1 MNLAVYWLGIG
12 FMVGLAGGYSYRD
25 NQADAERF
33 AAVEMALE
41 DAHRQFEISKQAEI
55 ELIEANKKTE
65 IVYRTIT
72 KEIPKYVTQIQQT
85 NSECNLSRGAVR
97 LFNDAAA
104 ESLSRAAG
112 IVDPADTEPS
122 TVTGG
127 ELIHYTL
134 NAVDQYNQARNQ
146 CNALIAWHEKQR
158 DERDKK

>member
-1 MNLAVYWLGIG
+1 MNLTIYALGVG
-12 FMVGLAGGYSYRD
+12 FMLGLAGGYGYRD

-33 AAVEMALE
+33 EAIKTALE
-41 DAHRQFEISKQAEI
+41 DQERQFEISKQAEI

-85 NSECNLSRGAVR
+85 NSECNLTRGAVR

-112 IVDPADTEPS
+112 IVDPADTGPS
-122 TVTGG
+122 TVTVGR
-127 ELIHYTL
+127 L
-134 NAVDQYNQARNQ
+134 VDYSLDNIDEYNKAKNQ
-146 CNALIAWHEKQR
+146 CNALVHWHKNQKH
-158 DERDKK
+158 ERDK